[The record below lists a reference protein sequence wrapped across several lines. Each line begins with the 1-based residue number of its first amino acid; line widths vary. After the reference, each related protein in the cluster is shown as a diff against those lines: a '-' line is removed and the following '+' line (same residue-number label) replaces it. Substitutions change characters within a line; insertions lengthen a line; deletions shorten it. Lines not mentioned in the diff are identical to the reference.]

1 MDELSKSFPAAEG
14 MVDAEQSGQS
24 KRHNENCLNCG
35 TKLVDVFCH
44 HCGQKDI
51 PRRQTLG
58 ELFSNFISSFWSYEG
73 KFFLTTK
80 YLITK
85 PGFLTIEYNAGRRER
100 YYHPA
105 RMYVFIS
112 FVFFLLYFSLPDK
125 DEINATTVSKSK
137 KDLTGNDLKE
147 IDDRI
152 NNKANLGSN
161 FKSIPGADSTLNA
174 ISPGLVDS
182 IKNKAQRKKN
192 KKRFNWGLE
201 KAEYNS
207 IQAYDSAQQLK
218 SEKERDGWLKKR
230 LMSRVIELNQKYK
243 DNSDGFVKDF
253 GNAFKDN
260 FSKVLFYLLPIFAL
274 LLKLLYIRR
283 DFFYSE
289 HLVFSIYYYN
299 FFYLAGCVQML
310 VSLIPGMDWLAQLIG
325 LWIFFYMLFAMKR
338 MYLQGWGKTIFKF
351 LIFSFLFSCFALVAL
366 SISAMAILM
375 MI

>member
-152 NNKANLGSN
+152 NNKANLDSI